1 MISEDPVDK
10 DNDDGHEPPLAEVKG
25 QLEHAL
31 SVMLAFIFTLLILN
45 LKHVGHNRSFFSR
58 IPGRL

>member
-45 LKHVGHNRSFFSR
+45 LKRR
-58 IPGRL
+58 A

>member
-10 DNDDGHEPPLAEVKG
+10 DNDGHEPPLAEVKG

-45 LKHVGHNRSFFSR
+45 LKRR
-58 IPGRL
+58 A